1 MYTNSLLVLLL
12 YISCP
17 FQSHSNV
24 GQGCSARRFKYL
36 IVILLIFL
44 LVGCFISLDWKPME
58 AQSEHDVRV
67 PFEMHAYDAIF
78 TTVKVLQS
86 QQFDRI
92 HRVAVELLAY
102 TKKGSLLPL
111 ELQERIREL
120 KNVTAKMSG
129 KLESYRRVLN
139 ELIENDQDM
148 ALMNLTMLRDNPTL
162 YR

>member
-1 MYTNSLLVLLL
+1 MYSILVLLL
-12 YISCP
+12 CKSCP
-17 FQSHSNV
+17 LQSHSNV
-24 GQGCSARRFKYL
+24 GGDALHIAGIIS
-36 IVILLIFL
+36 IIISVIFR
-44 LVGCFISLDWKPME
+44 LVGCIISLAWKPME
-58 AQSEHDVRV
+58 AQNEHDVRV

>member
-1 MYTNSLLVLLL
+1 
-12 YISCP
+12 
-17 FQSHSNV
+17 
-24 GQGCSARRFKYL
+24 
-36 IVILLIFL
+36 
-44 LVGCFISLDWKPME
+44 
-58 AQSEHDVRV
+58 
-67 PFEMHAYDAIF
+67 MHAYDAIF

-92 HRVAVELLAY
+92 YRVAVELLAY

-120 KNVTAKMSG
+120 KNAISQMSG